1 MLQVRGKKATNIQS
15 SLFFITMDAH
25 EILNCVEQYLFIIS
39 EEGWIEIDNTEIFNK
54 YPKLLTATMTSL
66 RYEIIVGLAKLT
78 DSALETICLEKL
90 FNQCEQYKIIDFK
103 SLISKYRNEITK
115 YDYLLND
122 YIILMLQIMKTH
134 QDLVHNERSPSELS
148 TLHIADTDIYNM
160 SQHQTILSTH
170 YYQSILPGQCILT
183 PWASYMLTFI

>member
-122 YIILMLQIMKTH
+122 YIKTARDKIYAHTDYSFNANKIDKYSDYLLDTSILNSIKTFLE
-134 QDLVHNERSPSELS
+134 LVINLCIDFSELYDNDKMD
-148 TLHIADTDIYNM
+148 LGKM
-160 SQHQTILSTH
+160 
-170 YYQSILPGQCILT
+170 
-183 PWASYMLTFI
+183 